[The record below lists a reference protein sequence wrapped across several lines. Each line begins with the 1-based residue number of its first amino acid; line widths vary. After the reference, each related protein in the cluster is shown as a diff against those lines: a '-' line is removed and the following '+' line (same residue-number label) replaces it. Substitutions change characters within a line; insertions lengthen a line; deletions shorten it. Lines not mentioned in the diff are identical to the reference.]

1 VTKSRSPRAA
11 TLAFSPLRRPRQ
23 RFELAWVAACAA
35 LAAAPARTEAAAKQ
49 MRISPAADSSKA
61 EPEPDADEALGP
73 ASPSAAG
80 TTGPRRAVTLDD
92 RGGDSQDGS
101 SDTGTP
107 PSTHV
112 VKKGDTLWDICARY
126 FRDPWRWPKVWA
138 LNPEI
143 ENPHWIFPGQLVRLD
158 KDDPSRGVVVAAPS
172 ADESSPA
179 TAPPSRAVV
188 LPASPGLK
196 EVGFVDEGGL
206 RLAGTIAG
214 SPEEKIMLASGD
226 AAYVSYAE
234 KQKLIPGREY
244 PVYEVDASHPVR
256 DPESQKTLGF
266 LVHVRGYA
274 RMEEVRD
281 NQPLA
286 QARLIETT
294 DPIERGFRVGDVFHD
309 RLAVTPCPAR
319 KAVAGRVVAALSP
332 NLLIGREAFVVLN
345 RGRADGVLSGN
356 LFRVIRRGDG
366 YRDVMEHWEGNDPS
380 FPPLVVGDVLAVD
393 VREHTTIGWVSRAAV
408 ELRVGD
414 AVSLTAGE

>member
-1 VTKSRSPRAA
+1 
-11 TLAFSPLRRPRQ
+11 
-23 RFELAWVAACAA
+23 
-35 LAAAPARTEAAAKQ
+35 
-49 MRISPAADSSKA
+49 M
-61 EPEPDADEALGP
+61 
-73 ASPSAAG
+73 
-80 TTGPRRAVTLDD
+80 TGSRRAVTLDD
-92 RGGDSQDGS
+92 RGSDGQDGS
-101 SDTGTP
+101 SETGAP

-158 KDDPSRGVVVAAPS
+158 KDDPNRAVVVAAPP
-172 ADESSPA
+172 ADESPSTPA
-179 TAPPSRAVV
+179 PVTRAVM
-188 LPASPGLK
+188 LPPSPGLK
-196 EVGFVDEGGL
+196 ELGFVDEGGL

-226 AAYVSYAE
+226 AAYVSYDE
-234 KQKLIPGREY
+234 KQKLIAGKEY
-244 PVYEVDASHPVR
+244 PVYEVDATHPVR

-274 RMEEVRD
+274 RIEDVRD
-281 NQPLA
+281 KQPLA

-309 RLAVTPCPAR
+309 RLAVTPVAAR
-319 KAVAGRVVAALSP
+319 KAVAGRVAATLSP

-345 RGRADGVLSGN
+345 RGRAEGVLSGN
-356 LFRVIRRGDG
+356 LFRVVRRGDG
-366 YRDVMEHWEGNDPS
+366 YRDVMEHWEANDPS

-393 VREHTTIGWVSRAAV
+393 VREHTTIGWVSRATV